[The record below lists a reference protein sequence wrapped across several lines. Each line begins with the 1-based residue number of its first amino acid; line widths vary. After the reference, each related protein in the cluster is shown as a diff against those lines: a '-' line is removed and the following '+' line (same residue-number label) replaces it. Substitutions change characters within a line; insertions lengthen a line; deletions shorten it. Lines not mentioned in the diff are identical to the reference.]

1 MSDETPAPK
10 HRHIRSY
17 TLRQGRFTDAQ
28 QRAFDEHWARYGLE
42 YRGWLGESAEQPRNF
57 DEVFGRIAPLI
68 LEIGFGNGEQLRH
81 AAQSE
86 PGANHIGIEVHGPG
100 VGRLLNGLD
109 ADGATNVRVYRH
121 DAVDVLTNEVADA
134 SLAQVRL
141 YFPDPWPKKRHHKR
155 RIVQPAFAAL
165 VARKLAPG
173 GLFHLATDWEN
184 YKDHM
189 LEVLEA
195 SPFFRNAEGPR
206 GVAPCPPWRR
216 DTHFER
222 RGTKLGHGTWDLVY
236 AKVDAPA
243 ERNAG

>member
-1 MSDETPAPK
+1 MSDETPEPK
-10 HRHIRSY
+10 YRHIRSY

-28 QRAFDEHWARYGLE
+28 QRAFDVHWARYGLD
-42 YRGWLGESAEQPRNF
+42 YTGQPRDF
-57 DEVFGRIAPLI
+57 ATTFGRAAPLI

-81 AAQSE
+81 AARAE
-86 PGANHIGIEVHGPG
+86 AHANHVGIEVHGPG

-109 ADGATNVRVYRH
+109 ADAAANVRVYRH
-121 DAVDVLTNEVADA
+121 DAVEVLATEVGDGA
-134 SLAQVRL
+134 LQQVRL

-173 GLFHLATDWEN
+173 GLFHLATDWQE
-184 YKDHM
+184 YALHM
-189 LEVLEA
+189 RDVLEGEPA
-195 SPFFRNAEGPR
+195 LRNAAGR
-206 GVAPCPPWRR
+206 GEFSPTPPWRR

-236 AKVDAPA
+236 AKVAASAPH
-243 ERNAG
+243 NAG

>member
-1 MSDETPAPK
+1 MSEQSTEQK

-28 QRAFDEHWARYGLE
+28 QRAFDEHWARFGIDYTGK
-42 YRGWLGESAEQPRNF
+42 PRDF
-57 DEVFGRIAPLI
+57 AATFGRVAPLV

-81 AAQSE
+81 AAQNE

-100 VGRLLNGLD
+100 VGRLLNALD

-173 GLFHLATDWEN
+173 GTFHLATDWEN

-189 LEVLEA
+189 LEVLDA
-195 SPFFRNAEGPR
+195 NPSFRNTAGK
-206 GVAPCPPWRR
+206 GGTAPCPPWRR

-243 ERNAG
+243 APNAG